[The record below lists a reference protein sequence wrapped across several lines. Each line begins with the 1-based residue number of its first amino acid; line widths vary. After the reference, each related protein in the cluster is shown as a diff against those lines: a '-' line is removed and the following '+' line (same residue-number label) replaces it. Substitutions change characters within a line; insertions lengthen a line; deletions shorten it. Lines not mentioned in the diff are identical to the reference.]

1 MQIPKIFMK
10 KYIFVTGGVASSL
23 GKGIISASIAK
34 LLQARGYSVAVQKFD
49 PYINVLP
56 GLLNPHEH
64 GECFVTDDGAE
75 TDLDLG
81 HYERFTNVPTSQAN
95 SVTTGRIYRRV
106 MEQEASGEF
115 KGKTIQVIPHI
126 TNEIKRRVYLLG
138 EERNYDIIITEI
150 GGTVG
155 DMESLPY
162 IEAVRQ
168 LRWELDPHDIAVV
181 HLTLVPYLSSS
192 GELKTK
198 PTQHSVKLLQELGIQ
213 PDVLVL
219 RTEHPILE
227 EVKKKVALFCNVDPK
242 AVVESLD
249 VPTIYQV
256 PLMMQDQ
263 ELDATLLEK
272 LGEPVGPK
280 PDMTDWKAF
289 LSRIANP
296 KHTNQIGLVGKYCG
310 LPDAYKSIQE
320 AFVHAGSSNECK
332 VVVNVIS
339 SETITSENASE
350 KLAGLDGIIVP
361 SGFGNRGF
369 EGKVITANYARIHK
383 IPFLGI
389 GFGFQA
395 SVIAFA
401 REELG
406 FKDANST
413 ELNPQT
419 HYPVVTAF
427 SPETGLELPMRVGQ
441 YSAKLAEESILKKVY
456 SSDLIHERHRHK
468 YEINKELIHDFE
480 KKQFVISAVQP
491 ESGLIEAMEYKPN
504 PFYVGVLFNPEYKS
518 TVVNPHPLFVAFVKA
533 SMK

>member
-1 MQIPKIFMK
+1 MK

-95 SVTTGRIYRRV
+95 SVTTGRIYRHV
-106 MEQEASGEF
+106 MEQEASGEY

-138 EERNYDIIITEI
+138 EKGNYDIIITEI

-168 LRWELDPHDIAVV
+168 LRWELDPQDIAVV

-219 RTEHPILE
+219 RTEHPIQE
-227 EVKKKVALFCNVDPK
+227 DVKKKVALFCNVEPS

-249 VPTIYQV
+249 VPTIYEV
-256 PLMMQDQ
+256 PLMMQEQ
-263 ELDATLLEK
+263 SLDATLLEK
-272 LGEPVGPK
+272 LGEPVGPT
-280 PDMTDWKAF
+280 PDMTEWKLF
-289 LSRIANP
+289 LSRVANP
-296 KHTNQIGLVGKYCG
+296 SHTISIGLVGKYCG

-320 AFVHAGSSNECK
+320 ALIHAGSANACK
-332 VVVNVIS
+332 VIVKVIPSEDITETNV
-339 SETITSENASE
+339 AQ

-369 EGKVITANYARIHK
+369 DGKVITADYARKEK

-395 SVIAFA
+395 AVIAFA
-401 REELG
+401 RKELG
-406 FKDANST
+406 HKQANST
-413 ELNPQT
+413 ELDANT
-419 HYPVVTAF
+419 GYPIVTAF
-427 SPETGLELPMRVGQ
+427 RPDSSLELPMRIGS
-441 YSAKLAEESILKKVY
+441 YAAKVTEGSILNNIY
-456 SSDLIHERHRHK
+456 GTNLIHERHRHK
-468 YEINKELIHDFE
+468 YEINNGLMQEFE
-480 KKQFVISAVQP
+480 TRKFIISAIQP
-491 ESGLIEAMEYKPN
+491 ESGLIEAMEYTPN
-504 PFYVGVLFNPEYKS
+504 PFYMGVLFNPEYKS
-518 TVVNPHPLFVAFVKA
+518 TVVNPHPLFVAFVRA

>member
-1 MQIPKIFMK
+1 MK

-81 HYERFTNVPTSQAN
+81 HYERFTNVATSQAN
-95 SVTTGRIYRRV
+95 SVTTGRIYRTV
-106 MEQEASGEF
+106 MEQEASGSF

-138 EERNYDIIITEI
+138 EERDYDIIITEI

-168 LRWELDPHDIAVV
+168 LKWELDAHEIAVV
-181 HLTLVPYLSSS
+181 HLTLVPYLSAS

-219 RTEHPILE
+219 RTEHPIQD
-227 EVKKKVALFCNVDPK
+227 EVKKKVALFCNVEPT

-249 VPTIYQV
+249 ASTIYQV

-263 ELDATLLEK
+263 GLDVTLLEK
-272 LGEPVGPK
+272 LGETVGPK
-280 PDMTDWKAF
+280 PQLQEWKAF
-289 LSRIANP
+289 LDRLAHP
-296 KHTNQIGLVGKYCG
+296 KHTLQVALVGKYCG

-320 AFVHAGSSNECK
+320 AFVHAGSYNECK
-332 VVVNVIS
+332 IVVHVLS
-339 SETITSENASE
+339 SEDIDSGNVAD
-350 KLAGLDGIIVP
+350 KLSKMDGIIIP
-361 SGFGNRGF
+361 SGFGKRGF
-369 EGKVITANYARIHK
+369 EGKVVAANYARTQK
-383 IPFLGI
+383 IPFMGI

-395 SVIAFA
+395 AVIAFA
-401 REELG
+401 REVLG
-406 FKDANST
+406 KNDANST
-413 ELNPQT
+413 ELNPST
-419 HYPVVTAF
+419 SYPAVTAF
-427 SPETGLELPMRVGQ
+427 GGENSMDLPMRIGK
-441 YSAKLAEESILKKVY
+441 YSASIQEGSRLKAVY
-456 SSDLIHERHRHK
+456 NANEIEERHRHK
-468 YEINKELIHDFE
+468 YEINRQLIPDFE
-480 KKQFVISAVQP
+480 AKEFVVSAIQP
-491 ESGLIEAMEYKPN
+491 ESGYIEAMEIKDH
-504 PFYVGVLFNPEYKS
+504 PFYVGVIFNPEYKS
-518 TVVNPHPLFVAFVKA
+518 TVVNPHPLFMAFVKA
-533 SMK
+533 AIK

>member
-1 MQIPKIFMK
+1 MK

-81 HYERFTNVPTSQAN
+81 HYERFTNVPTSQSN
-95 SVTTGRIYRRV
+95 SVTTGRIYRRI
-106 MEQEASGEF
+106 MEQEALGEF

-126 TNEIKRRVYLLG
+126 TNEIKRRVYSLG

-168 LRWELDPHDIAVV
+168 LRWELDPQDIAVV
-181 HLTLVPYLSSS
+181 HLTLVPYLSAS

-219 RTEHPILE
+219 RTERPILE

-263 ELDATLLEK
+263 ALDSTLLEK
-272 LGEPVGPK
+272 LGEPIGPK
-280 PDMTDWKAF
+280 PEMKEWKVF
-289 LSRIANP
+289 LSRLANP
-296 KHTNQIGLVGKYCG
+296 KSSIQIGLVGKYCG

-320 AFVHAGSSNECK
+320 AFVHAGSANECK
-332 VVVNVIS
+332 VIVNVIS
-339 SETITSENASE
+339 SEDITHENVAQ
-350 KLAGLDGIIVP
+350 KLANLDGIIVP

-369 EGKVITANYARIHK
+369 EGKVIAANYARK
-383 IPFLGI
+383 MKLPFLGI

-395 SVIAFA
+395 AVIAFA

-406 FKDANST
+406 FADANST
-413 ELNPQT
+413 ELDANTT
-419 HYPVVTAF
+419 HPVVTAF
-427 SPETGLELPMRVGQ
+427 SPDSSMELPMRIGQ
-441 YSAKLAEESILKKVY
+441 YSAKILPNSLLKNIYTQEVI
-456 SSDLIHERHRHK
+456 SERHRHK
-468 YEINKELIHDFE
+468 YEINKDMIQAFE
-480 KKQFVISAVQP
+480 SKQFVVAAIQP
-491 ESGLIEAMEYKPN
+491 ESGLIEAMEYKLN

-533 SMK
+533 SIK